1 MCVGELRAAPSIGIK
16 PVPSWVIP
24 VTPGGKAPSV
34 KDFSGGYYLSFVDKQ
49 VNLAAKSTYQRFVRQ
64 IVSESGIQNGSE
76 ISVTF
81 DPAFEQVEFHEVTVW
96 RGGQRISHLKPA
108 DFKVMPVES
117 ERQRFIY
124 NGYHS
129 ASLVLKDIRKGDR
142 IDVAYSTI
150 GRNPVFMNKY
160 SDFLYFHAYDYIAH
174 IHTSILAPAGR
185 VLYFKEFNKPPVRN
199 TRNLAGNV
207 VYEWDARNV
216 KNSSYDDYVPGW
228 YAKEPFVQITEFAT
242 WKDVVD
248 WGLNF
253 YQVPVPAGALKAKV
267 DEWKAQSES
276 TLDFIGKAVRFVQ
289 DEIRYLGIETGENSH
304 RPHSPEEVFA
314 QRYGDCKDK
323 TFLLCAILR
332 SNGIECDP
340 VLVDSYKRGHIAEY
354 LPSPSDFN
362 HVIARIRVQERSGKD
377 NEFSFAFIDAT
388 MALQGGAVPQ
398 MYCPPYGQG
407 LLLQS
412 GQAQL
417 VTIPEHNAGNVDIV
431 EDIYLPVSSDSNR
444 EGMVQV
450 KTAYYKGDADDFRS
464 QFQNSH
470 VSELE
475 ENYLNFYKD
484 LFKHA
489 TVEATDT
496 LEYYDQREGNSF
508 SLVER
513 YALKNPW
520 KLDSTSN
527 KFYFDVFGKT
537 LYTTLTILPGR
548 PRKDPVSLKF
558 PSDQNYT
565 INVHMP
571 EAWNFT
577 QDKWEIKRGSYI
589 ISFESKYLPEEFTL
603 QLKYHFKTLKDH
615 VPVADAKQYK
625 ADIDKLVENLEYQ
638 LTQPKSGGFSASDN
652 NGWMMALLVVAALG
666 TSFFFRR
673 LYRYSPGSRHYHV
686 PGMALGGWLILLA
699 IGVGFQPLALFV
711 QFVSTELPP
720 YVSLSHWDAFE
731 SRGILVSTLFHALLV
746 FEMCFNVAMM
756 GYAVLVA
763 VLFFKRRDS
772 FPMLYIYF
780 LGINLAGM
788 ILDACAGYAL
798 AGNAVD
804 DGEFNETV
812 TTIGRAM
819 FSAAVWIPYLIKS
832 SRVQRTFVNTYGDR
846 PVEKELSEGTEV
858 AEPLE

>member
-1 MCVGELRAAPSIGIK
+1 MSELRAVPSIGIK

-24 VTPGGKAPSV
+24 VTPGGKAPSA
-34 KDFSGGYYLSFVDKQ
+34 KDFSGGYYLTFVDKQ
-49 VNLAAKSTYQRFVRQ
+49 VNLAAKTTYKRFVRQ

-81 DPAFEQVEFHEVTVW
+81 DPAYERVDFHEVTVW
-96 RGGQRISHLKPA
+96 RAGQRIAHLNQG

-150 GRNPVFMNKY
+150 GWNPVFMNKY
-160 SDFLYFHAYDYIAH
+160 SDLMYFNAYDYISH
-174 IHTSILAPAGR
+174 IHNSILAPVGR
-185 VLYFKEFNKPPVRN
+185 VLYFKDFNKPPLGNARN
-199 TRNLAGNV
+199 VGGNTL
-207 VYEWDARNV
+207 YEWDTRNV
-216 KNSSYDDYVPGW
+216 KKNSYDDYVPGW
-228 YAKEPFVQITEFAT
+228 YEKEPSVQVTEFGT
-242 WKDVVD
+242 WKEVTD

-253 YQVPVPAGALKAKV
+253 YQVPAPSGALKAKV
-267 DEWKAQSES
+267 EEWKAQSES
-276 TLDFIGKAVRFVQ
+276 TLEFIGKAVRFVQ

-304 RPHSPEEVFA
+304 RPHKPEEVFA

-323 TFLLCAILR
+323 AFLLCAILR
-332 SNGIECDP
+332 SNDIECDP
-340 VLVDSYKRGHIAEY
+340 VLVDSYKRSHVADY

-362 HVIARIRVQERSGKD
+362 HVIARVRVQEKSAKD
-377 NEFSFAFIDAT
+377 NETSFAFIDAT

-398 MYCPPYGQG
+398 MYCPPYGKG
-407 LLLQS
+407 LLLKS
-412 GQAQL
+412 GQTQL
-417 VTIPEHNAGNVDIV
+417 VTIPDHNAGNIDIV
-431 EDIYLPVSSDSNR
+431 EDIYLPATGDSSAKGR
-444 EGMVQV
+444 IQV
-450 KTAYYKGDADDFRS
+450 KTAYYKGDADDFRA
-464 QFQNSH
+464 QFQQGH

-489 TVEATDT
+489 GVESTDT

-520 KLDSTSN
+520 KLDSTTN

-548 PRKDPVSLKF
+548 PRKDPILLKF
-558 PSDQNYT
+558 PNDQSYI

-571 EAWNFT
+571 DAWTIT
-577 QDKWEIKRGSYI
+577 QDKWEIKRGSYV
-589 ISFESKYLPEEFTL
+589 ISFESRYLPEEYTW

-615 VPVADAKQYK
+615 VPVTEAKQYK

-638 LTQPKSGGFSASDN
+638 LTEPKSVGGFEVSDI
-652 NGWMMALLVVAALG
+652 NGWMVGLLIVAVIF
-666 TSFFFRR
+666 TINFFRR
-673 LYRYSPGSRHYHV
+673 LYRYSPGYRHYHE
-686 PGMALGGWLILLA
+686 PGIELSSWLIFLA
-699 IGVGFQPLALFV
+699 IGIGFQPLTLLF
-711 QFVSTELPP
+711 QLIGQQLPA
-720 YVSLSHWDAFE
+720 YVSLIHWNALE
-731 SRGILVSTLFHALLV
+731 PRGILISTAYRAVLV
-746 FEMCFNVAMM
+746 FELCFNVGMV

-763 VLFFKRRDS
+763 VLFFKKRDS
-772 FPMLYIYF
+772 FPKLYIYY
-780 LGINLAGM
+780 LGINLSGA
-788 ILDACAGYAL
+788 ILDACASYAL
-798 AGNAVD
+798 AGD
-804 DGEFNETV
+804 LLGGEFNETIA
-812 TTIGRAM
+812 TIGRSM
-819 FSAAVWIPYLIKS
+819 FYSAIWIPYLIKS
-832 SRVQRTFVNTYGDR
+832 SRVQRTFVNTYGDL
-846 PVEKELSEGTEV
+846 PAEKELSEGAEV